1 MRRPKF
7 RLALCAAGLAAALAG
22 GALALGNGD
31 SLISLSY
38 LTDTFL
44 PSAQSQLEEIQN
56 DAMQEAYDQAAA
68 QIQSGAGTGSGLYSA
83 DFQSR
88 TLSQGDIITLPTG
101 SGLMIYGGTGE
112 LAHNGAVIDVTDGTA
127 VPSGTRLTAGH
138 RYLVGEDT
146 SAALAVRSGVMYL
159 GLQGS
164 YTFTDSGTQSLPF
177 VDVARGDWYESAVEY
192 AYTNGLFSGTSA
204 DAFSPNLT
212 MNRAMLVTV
221 LYRLAGSPEEELNS
235 AQASFWD
242 VAADSWYAPYVRWGY
257 VQGVTAGTGEGS
269 FGPEQSIT
277 RQQLLVMLHSFAR
290 QYLGLTLT
298 SGADLSQYSDGGQT
312 ASWAQEAVSWAAA
325 NQLIVPSGD
334 GTIRPEDPA
343 SRAEVATILMKFD
356 SLYL

>member
-112 LAHNGAVIDVTDGTA
+112 LG
-127 VPSGTRLTAGH
+127 PQRCGH
-138 RYLVGEDT
+138 RRD
-146 SAALAVRSGVMYL
+146 RR
-159 GLQGS
+159 
-164 YTFTDSGTQSLPF
+164 D
-177 VDVARGDWYESAVEY
+177 
-192 AYTNGLFSGTSA
+192 
-204 DAFSPNLT
+204 
-212 MNRAMLVTV
+212 
-221 LYRLAGSPEEELNS
+221 GSPLRDE
-235 AQASFWD
+235 AHGGTTATW
-242 VAADSWYAPYVRWGY
+242 WGRTPPPPWRCAP
-257 VQGVTAGTGEGS
+257 A
-269 FGPEQSIT
+269 
-277 RQQLLVMLHSFAR
+277 
-290 QYLGLTLT
+290 
-298 SGADLSQYSDGGQT
+298 
-312 ASWAQEAVSWAAA
+312 
-325 NQLIVPSGD
+325 
-334 GTIRPEDPA
+334 
-343 SRAEVATILMKFD
+343 
-356 SLYL
+356 

>member
-22 GALALGNGD
+22 GAMALGNGD

-68 QIQSGAGTGSGLYSA
+68 QLQGGTGTSGLYSA

-88 TLSQGDIITLPTG
+88 TFSQGDAITLPTG

-112 LAHNGAVIDVTDGTA
+112 LAHSGAVIDVTDGTT

-164 YTFTDSGTQSLPF
+164 YTFTDAGKQSLPF
-177 VDVARGDWYESAVEY
+177 VDVAQGDWYESAVEY

-204 DAFSPNLT
+204 DAF
-212 MNRAMLVTV
+212 
-221 LYRLAGSPEEELNS
+221 
-235 AQASFWD
+235 
-242 VAADSWYAPYVRWGY
+242 
-257 VQGVTAGTGEGS
+257 
-269 FGPEQSIT
+269 
-277 RQQLLVMLHSFAR
+277 
-290 QYLGLTLT
+290 
-298 SGADLSQYSDGGQT
+298 
-312 ASWAQEAVSWAAA
+312 
-325 NQLIVPSGD
+325 
-334 GTIRPEDPA
+334 
-343 SRAEVATILMKFD
+343 
-356 SLYL
+356 

>member
-68 QIQSGAGTGSGLYSA
+68 QLQGGTGTSGLYSA

-88 TLSQGDIITLPTG
+88 TFSQGDTITLSTG

-112 LAHNGAVIDVTDGTA
+112 LAHSGAVIDVTDGTT

-164 YTFTDSGTQSLPF
+164 YTFTDAGKQSLPF
-177 VDVARGDWYESAVEY
+177 VDVAQGDWYESAVEY

-221 LYRLAGSPEEELNS
+221 LYRLA
-235 AQASFWD
+235 
-242 VAADSWYAPYVRWGY
+242 
-257 VQGVTAGTGEGS
+257 
-269 FGPEQSIT
+269 
-277 RQQLLVMLHSFAR
+277 AR
-290 QYLGLTLT
+290 RRR
-298 SGADLSQYSDGGQT
+298 S
-312 ASWAQEAVSWAAA
+312 
-325 NQLIVPSGD
+325 
-334 GTIRPEDPA
+334 
-343 SRAEVATILMKFD
+343 
-356 SLYL
+356 

>member
-68 QIQSGAGTGSGLYSA
+68 QLQGGTGTSGLYSA

-88 TLSQGDIITLPTG
+88 TFSQGDTITLPTG

-112 LAHNGAVIDVTDGTA
+112 LAHSGAVIDVTDGTT

-164 YTFTDSGTQSLPF
+164 YTFTDAGKQSLPF
-177 VDVARGDWYESAVEY
+177 VDVAQGDWYESAVEY

-257 VQGVTAGTGEGS
+257 CKQP
-269 FGPEQSIT
+269 PEK
-277 RQQLLVMLHSFAR
+277 AC
-290 QYLGLTLT
+290 
-298 SGADLSQYSDGGQT
+298 
-312 ASWAQEAVSWAAA
+312 
-325 NQLIVPSGD
+325 
-334 GTIRPEDPA
+334 IRLPG
-343 SRAEVATILMKFD
+343 F
-356 SLYL
+356 

>member
-7 RLALCAAGLAAALAG
+7 RLALCVAGLAAALAG

-38 LTDTFL
+38 LTGTFL
-44 PSAQSQLEEIQN
+44 PSAQSQLEKIQN

-68 QIQSGAGTGSGLYSA
+68 QLQGGTGTASGRYSA

-88 TLSQGDIITLPTG
+88 TFSQGDIITLPTG

-112 LAHNGAVIDVTDGTA
+112 LAHSGAVIDVTDGTT

-159 GLQGS
+159 GIQGS
-164 YTFTDSGTQSLPF
+164 YTSADSGAQSLPF
-177 VDVARGDWYESAVEY
+177 VDVAQGDWYESAVEY
-192 AYTNGLFSGTSA
+192 AYTSGLFSGTSA
-204 DAFSPNLT
+204 DAFSPNLP

-221 LYRLAGSPEEELNS
+221 MYRLAGSPEDELNS

-242 VAADSWYAPYVRWGY
+242 VAPDSWYAPYVRWGY
-257 VQGVTAGTGEGS
+257 VQGVTAGTGDGL
-269 FGPEQSIT
+269 FAPEQSIT
-277 RQQLLVMLHSFAR
+277 RQQILVMLHSFAR

-298 SGADLSQYSDGGQT
+298 GSADLSAYGDGGQT
-312 ASWAQEAVSWAAA
+312 ASWAQEAVSWAVA

-334 GTIRPEDPA
+334 GTLRPEDPA

>member
-68 QIQSGAGTGSGLYSA
+68 QLHGGTGTSGLYSA

-88 TLSQGDIITLPTG
+88 TFSQGDTITLSTG

-112 LAHNGAVIDVTDGTA
+112 LAHSGAVIDVTDGTT

-159 GLQGS
+159 EIG
-164 YTFTDSGTQSLPF
+164 
-177 VDVARGDWYESAVEY
+177 
-192 AYTNGLFSGTSA
+192 
-204 DAFSPNLT
+204 
-212 MNRAMLVTV
+212 RAHV
-221 LYRLAGSPEEELNS
+221 
-235 AQASFWD
+235 
-242 VAADSWYAPYVRWGY
+242 
-257 VQGVTAGTGEGS
+257 
-269 FGPEQSIT
+269 
-277 RQQLLVMLHSFAR
+277 
-290 QYLGLTLT
+290 
-298 SGADLSQYSDGGQT
+298 
-312 ASWAQEAVSWAAA
+312 
-325 NQLIVPSGD
+325 
-334 GTIRPEDPA
+334 
-343 SRAEVATILMKFD
+343 
-356 SLYL
+356 

>member
-68 QIQSGAGTGSGLYSA
+68 QLQGGTGTSGLYSA

-88 TLSQGDIITLPTG
+88 TFSQGDTITLSTG

-112 LAHNGAVIDVTDGTA
+112 LAHSGAVIDVTDGTT

-164 YTFTDSGTQSLPF
+164 YTFTDSGKQSLPF
-177 VDVARGDWYESAVEY
+177 VDVAQGDWYESAVEY

-221 LYRLAGSPEEELNS
+221 LYRLAGSPEEELSS
-235 AQASFWD
+235 AQANFWD

-298 SGADLSQYSDGGQT
+298 GGADLSQYSDGGQT

-325 NQLIVPSGD
+325 NQLIVPSSD
-334 GTIRPEDPA
+334 GTIRPQDPA
-343 SRAEVATILMKFD
+343 SRAEVAAILMKFD

>member
-68 QIQSGAGTGSGLYSA
+68 QLQGGTGTSGLYSA

-88 TLSQGDIITLPTG
+88 TFSQGDTITLSTG

-112 LAHNGAVIDVTDGTA
+112 LAHSGAVIDVTDGTT
-127 VPSGTRLTAGH
+127 VPSGTRLTVGH

-164 YTFTDSGTQSLPF
+164 YTFTDSGKQSLPF
-177 VDVARGDWYESAVEY
+177 VDVAQGDWYESAVEY

-269 FGPEQSIT
+269 FGPEQQYHPPAASGDAP
-277 RQQLLVMLHSFAR
+277 QLCPAVPGAEPHRRGGSVPIQRRRTDGL
-290 QYLGLTLT
+290 LGPGGGVL
-298 SGADLSQYSDGGQT
+298 GGGQP
-312 ASWAQEAVSWAAA
+312 AHRPLQRRDHQAAGPG
-325 NQLIVPSGD
+325 QPGRGSCHSDEI
-334 GTIRPEDPA
+334 
-343 SRAEVATILMKFD
+343 
-356 SLYL
+356 